1 MVKREKKMDRRV
13 VSVLDDQIIRQMMSK
28 TFEDFT
34 WDVLRNERKNLAW
47 V

>member
-1 MVKREKKMDRRV
+1 MRKNGEKGKKMDRRV

-34 WDVLRNERKNLAW
+34 
-47 V
+47 